1 MTNSAKPTV
10 LSIVKSYKTEFL
22 VTIPAIMFLALLA
35 YIAIIH
41 DRIFEFLI
49 VAFSWIQIEASYR
62 QWWYERHRLKPQ
74 LAPRIKD
81 SIVRSEDGTITDI
94 NLIVYVKNCGSVP
107 AYNVQLWLEANNVK
121 LLVSEI
127 DAILQGKEKAV
138 GRIDKKLLEPIL
150 QGSGGMPKII
160 KIILYYYDPIEVK
173 TVHMEIRVLLSSQ
186 RIVLIG
192 APPEKPPG
200 VLLNIPL
207 LVRDMYEV
215 IRERKSLDKNE
226 PNKI

>member
-49 VAFSWIQIEASYR
+49 VALSWIQIEASYR
-62 QWWYERHRLKPQ
+62 QWWYEHHRRKPQ
-74 LAPRIKD
+74 LAPRIKYM
-81 SIVRSEDGTITDI
+81 VKPKDGTITDI
-94 NLIVYVKNCGSVP
+94 NLVVYVKNYGSVP
-107 AYNVQLWLEANNVK
+107 AYDVQLWLEANNVK
-121 LLVSEI
+121 LFVGEV
-127 DAILQGKEKAV
+127 DAILRGEEKAV

-150 QGSGGMPKII
+150 QRSGGMPKII
-160 KIILYYYDPIEVK
+160 KIVLYYYDPIEVR
-173 TVHMEIRVLLSSQ
+173 TVHMEMRVLLSSQ
-186 RIVLIG
+186 HIVLIG
-192 APPEKPPG
+192 AQPEKPPG

-207 LVRDMYEV
+207 LVRAMYEV
-215 IRERKSLDKNE
+215 IRERKSLGKNE
-226 PNKI
+226 QKLKL